1 MLSWIRQHQVK
12 FYLLA
17 FLLGALLGLSN
28 DSLASQLT
36 STVEPSLGLLLYAM
50 FCQVTFSKVRDSF
63 RSLRFIICLLLLNFV
78 LLPILVWGM
87 VSFLPSDLSLR
98 IGVYL
103 VLLTPCIDY
112 VIFFTAMGQG
122 DEQIL
127 LVNTPLLL
135 ILQALLLPLYLWL
148 FIGQQAVAIF
158 SAWPFL
164 EAFVWVIALPLLLA
178 VITEISAQVSH
189 VVQRWLRIVNWLP
202 IPFMALV
209 LLLVAASEIGEAY
222 NQYQVILPVV
232 PVYIVFMVAM
242 LGLGWAVA
250 KLMKLSVKH
259 TRSLIFSGGTRNSLV
274 VLALALALPEQHK
287 NIAVA
292 AIAIQTMVEILGELV
307 YVRLIPVLIKT
318 RFMYN
323 KN

>member
-50 FCQVTFSKVRDSF
+50 FCQVTFSKVRHCF
-63 RSLRFIICLLLLNFV
+63 RSLRFICSLLLLNFV
-78 LLPILVWGM
+78 LLPVLVWGM
-87 VSFLPSDLSLR
+87 VSFLPPELSLR

-135 ILQALLLPLYLWL
+135 ILQALLLPVYLWL

-158 SAWPFL
+158 SAQPFL
-164 EAFVWVIALPLLLA
+164 EAFVWVIVLPLGLA
-178 VITEISAQVSH
+178 VITEMSAQISSIAR
-189 VVQRWLRIVNWLP
+189 RWLRVVNWLP
-202 IPFMALV
+202 IPLMALV
-209 LLLVAASEIGEAY
+209 LLLVAASEMGEAIS
-222 NQYQVILPVV
+222 QYQVILPVV

-250 KLMKLSVKH
+250 KLMKLSVKQ

-292 AIAIQTMVEILGELV
+292 AIAVQTMVEILGELV
-307 YVRLIPVLIKT
+307 YVRLLPVIVKA
-318 RFMYN
+318 RFI
-323 KN
+323 